1 LQNRYGVEAQPV
13 PDILFATDFS
23 SISESAGHFAGQY
36 ARRLGARLHLLHV
49 LPAREPG
56 PDPTHNLSEL
66 ARRIGAP
73 EDSVTEVVSGVAAD
87 EIVGYARRNGIVLI
101 VVGTH
106 GRTGFSRTLLGSV
119 AERVMRHAP
128 CPVLTVP
135 GHLPHPAE
143 AASSPTVVSIDR
155 AADSGFRDPHE
166 MAAPG
171 ERCVVCTVPSKDLIC
186 ESCRARIRGHV
197 LDRKLQEIRAGGL

>member
-1 LQNRYGVEAQPV
+1 M

-23 SISESAGHFAGQY
+23 PSSEAAGQFAGLY

-56 PDPTHNLSEL
+56 PVPAHRLSDL
-66 ARRIGAP
+66 ARRIGASDDCVS
-73 EDSVTEVVSGVAAD
+73 EMVTGSAAD
-87 EIVGYARRNGIVLI
+87 EIVGYARRNGIALI

-106 GRTGFSRTLLGSV
+106 GRTGFSRALLGSV

-135 GHLPHPAE
+135 ANVPPTAGAVPWPAGE
-143 AASSPTVVSIDR
+143 R
-155 AADSGFRDPHE
+155 AWPEPERRWSWEGAPPAG
-166 MAAPG
+166 PG
-171 ERCVVCTVPSKDLIC
+171 EHCVVCTNPSKDLIC
-186 ESCRARIRGHV
+186 ESCRARIRGYA
-197 LDRKLQEIRAGGL
+197 LDRKLHEMRAGRMP

>member
-1 LQNRYGVEAQPV
+1 M

-23 SISESAGHFAGQY
+23 PISESAGHFAGLY

-73 EDSVTEVVSGVAAD
+73 EDSVTEVVSGAAAD
-87 EIVGYARRNGIVLI
+87 EIVGYARRNGIALI

-135 GHLPHPAE
+135 GHVPLPAGEGPWPAGE
-143 AASSPTVVSIDR
+143 RPWPAGEDAP
-155 AADSGFRDPHE
+155 A
-166 MAAPG
+166 AAPG
-171 ERCVVCTVPSKDLIC
+171 ERCVVCTDPSKDLIC
-186 ESCRARIRGHV
+186 ESCRARIRGHA
-197 LDRKLQEIRAGGL
+197 LDRKLRQIRAGGL